1 MKYIKLI
8 ALLGL
13 FSIIIT
19 SCSKKSDLGKMIPK
33 EASVI
38 IHLNSESILSKLSW
52 EEIKQSY
59 WYNQL
64 ISDTSI
70 SSSSKAFIND
80 PEKTGIDIKS
90 DILFFVL
97 KPDNNGQA
105 VVRGSLKDSKAFSEF
120 IKNMHP
126 QGTSTKDGDINIFKT
141 EDAVI
146 GWDDKRFAL
155 VASADASRFQN
166 IDSLNIDS
174 IGAPVKTLP
183 IQASVSDSL
192 IKVCKNLFALSDD
205 NSLYKDEKFA
215 ELVDEEGDIHFLINV
230 SELSKS
236 SMQGMSGM
244 AGMVKLDK
252 FLENNISTATV
263 NFGDGKITGS
273 TKQYFGKDLSAI
285 LKKGEGNLNSDMVK
299 RLPSQNIAAVYAL
312 HFTPASLLEIIKLT
326 GLDGFINLFLGAE
339 GLTLDDIVRATKGD
353 IVFAV
358 SDIKLKEDTTNIQG
372 MAGDSSMNL
381 GINPA
386 ATFLF
391 SVAIGDK
398 NAFNKVVNFGKK
410 MGKDVTEKNIYQKM
424 DDKYFTLSNSQD
436 AVNKYFSG
444 TQSNPDF
451 LSKINDH
458 PMGGFVDVQM
468 ILKAMQAELSKDSSG
483 KVLYDRNIA
492 MWNNLSFTG
501 GEYKNGGLVSNGE
514 INLMDTKINSLKQL
528 NQYVD
533 DHLKVII
540 EKRKKQKSEWVT
552 DSTAVSTDSAVSKT
566 PGSKIRK

>member
-8 ALLGL
+8 ALFGL
-13 FSIIIT
+13 FSILIT

-38 IHLNSESILSKLSW
+38 VHLNSKSILSKLSW

-64 ISDTSI
+64 ASDTSI
-70 SSSSKAFIND
+70 SASSKAFIND

-126 QGTSTKDGDINIFKT
+126 GGTTTKDGDINIFKT
-141 EDAVI
+141 GEAVI
-146 GWDDKRFAL
+146 GWDDNRFAF
-155 VASADASRFQN
+155 VAGADASRFQN

-174 IGAPVKTLP
+174 MSSPIKTLP
-183 IQASVSDSL
+183 LPASVSDSL
-192 IKVCKNLFALSDD
+192 LKVCKNLFALNED

-215 ELVDEEGDIHFLINV
+215 EMVDEEGDMHFWINA

-236 SMQGMSGM
+236 SMQGMPGM

-263 NFGDGKITGS
+263 NFEDGKITGT
-273 TKQYFGKDLSAI
+273 TKQYFGKELSDI
-285 LKKGEGNLNSDMVK
+285 LKKGDGNLNSDMVK
-299 RLPSQNIAAVYAL
+299 RLPSQNIAAVYAM

-358 SDIKLKEDTTNIQG
+358 SDITLKNDSTNIQG
-372 MAGDSSMNL
+372 MAGDSIMNP
-381 GINPA
+381 GIKPG
-386 ATFLF
+386 ATFFF

-398 NAFNKVVNFGKK
+398 DAFNKVVNFGKK
-410 MGKDVTEKNIYQKM
+410 MGKDVTQKNVYQKT
-424 DDKYFTLSNSQD
+424 DDKYFALSNSQD

-468 ILKAMQAELSKDSSG
+468 ILRAMQTEISKDSSG

-501 GEYKNGGLVSNGE
+501 GEYKDGGLVSNGE
-514 INLMDTKINSLKQL
+514 INLIDTKTNSLKQL

-533 DHLKVII
+533 DHMKVIV
-540 EKRKKQKSEWVT
+540 ENRKKQKDGWAK
-552 DSTAVSTDSAVSKT
+552 DSTAFRTDSVATKIPAVK
-566 PGSKIRK
+566 